1 VPAQLLGDWFQP
13 KAVAFAL
20 NPPATG
26 GPPCPLVATPANC
39 FIRLALTA
47 TTYHVYISTQLTGS
61 GDVVVKN
68 KEIDFFNG
76 ALCGLL
82 LPDGVGRY
90 TWTLRA
96 GTLHLTALTPD
107 PCGRDQDLAYH
118 DWSRTH

>member
-1 VPAQLLGDWFQP
+1 
-13 KAVAFAL
+13 
-20 NPPATG
+20 
-26 GPPCPLVATPANC
+26 LVATSANC

-61 GDVVVKN
+61 GDVVVN
-68 KEIDFFNG
+68 DREIDFFNG
-76 ALCGLL
+76 ALCGLQ

-90 TWTLRA
+90 TWTLTA
-96 GTLHLTALTPD
+96 GALHLTALTPD